1 MFNKISTYLSIALCN
16 LYRYNQSNL
25 LSSFKLPLERLG
37 NLKNYLPV
45 INFCISFTA
54 LGFQTCILYPWHNN
68 LDKKFDKLFI
78 KFDKLNK

>member
-25 LSSFKLPLERLG
+25 LSRLG
-37 NLKNYLPV
+37 NPKDLLPA
-45 INFCISFTA
+45 INFCISLTA

-68 LDKKFDKLFI
+68 LDKKFDKLNI
-78 KFDKLNK
+78 KIDKLNK